1 MRNNENSIEEEPC
14 RCVEGFQCYP
24 INCEYCEK
32 IPTCRPGQGLE
43 TKHGEKVHNTE
54 HPPFI
59 TSPYKRVV
67 NPRLR
72 FVLLII
78 DQRKVCEPCPKG
90 FFSDKDD
97 DEPCKPWTK

>member
-43 TKHGEKVHNTE
+43 TKHGENVHNTE
-54 HPPFI
+54 HPPIYNKSLQTSCKSEI
-59 TSPYKRVV
+59 TICVV
-67 NPRLR
+67 NYRSEEG
-72 FVLLII
+72 V
-78 DQRKVCEPCPKG
+78 
-90 FFSDKDD
+90 
-97 DEPCKPWTK
+97 